1 MIDKESD
8 ETMIMKIKSDT
19 ETETKAEMGRDE
31 MAETPKLDLSGAERT
46 ARIVELERGSV
57 IQTYTRQ
64 PILLVRGSGAR
75 VWDAE
80 GREYIDFV
88 AGVAVNTVGH
98 CHPAVVEAIRRQ
110 AIELIHTSNLY
121 YTENQVLLAEELKG
135 LTGMDRAFFCNSG
148 AESVEAALKLARK
161 ATGRSKIVAAIHSF
175 HGRTLGSLGATYK
188 PMYREPFRPLNEAD
202 FVPYDDPE
210 ALASAVSVDT
220 SAVILEPVQ
229 GEGGVNVPSP
239 EYLRAARE
247 ICDDCGALLI
257 LDEVQTGFGR
267 TGKWFGKEHS
277 GVMPDAMTLAKG
289 IAGGLPMGAMLAAES
304 VSNVFQRGDHASTFG
319 GGPLVS
325 AAALASIG
333 AIKDEKLVERSE
345 AMGRYLRSRLAEE
358 IDALDVR
365 GLGLMVGVEMEAN
378 CPEIV
383 ARARERGIL
392 LNATSDRVLRMVP
405 PLVIGKEEI
414 DRVVTVLGEIL
425 REP

>member
-1 MIDKESD
+1 MNTDEGMKKGEEKATVNLNAES
-8 ETMIMKIKSDT
+8 
-19 ETETKAEMGRDE
+19 
-31 MAETPKLDLSGAERT
+31 SGAERT
-46 ARIVELERGSV
+46 ARIAEVERKSV
-57 IQTYTRQ
+57 VQTYTRQ

-75 VWDAE
+75 VWDAS

-88 AGVAVNTVGH
+88 AGVAVNNVGH
-98 CHPAVVEAIRRQ
+98 CHPSVVEAIRQQ
-110 AIELIHTSNLY
+110 AKELIHTSNLY
-121 YTENQVLLAEELKG
+121 YTENQVLLAEELKA

-188 PMYREPFRPLNEAD
+188 PMYREPFRPLQEAD
-202 FVPYDDPE
+202 FVPFDDPK
-210 ALASAVSVDT
+210 ALAAAVSTET

-229 GEGGVNVPSP
+229 GEGGVHVPKP
-239 EYLRAARE
+239 GYLRAARE

-304 VSNVFQRGDHASTFG
+304 VTDVFKRGDHASTFG

-333 AIKDEKLVERSE
+333 AIREERLVERSE
-345 AMGRYLRSRLAEE
+345 EMGRYLRSRLSEE
-358 IDALDVR
+358 IDAIDVR
-365 GLGLMVGVEMEAN
+365 GLGLMVGVELAAN

-383 ARARERGIL
+383 NRARERGVL
-392 LNATSDRVLRMVP
+392 LNATSDHVLRMVP
-405 PLVIGKEEI
+405 PLVVGRGEI
-414 DRVVTVLGEIL
+414 DRVVKVLGEIQ

>member
-1 MIDKESD
+1 MMNTDEGMKKGEEKATVNLNAES
-8 ETMIMKIKSDT
+8 
-19 ETETKAEMGRDE
+19 
-31 MAETPKLDLSGAERT
+31 SGAERT
-46 ARIVELERGSV
+46 ARIAEVERKSV
-57 IQTYTRQ
+57 VQTYTRQ

-75 VWDAE
+75 VWDAS

-88 AGVAVNTVGH
+88 AGVAVNNVGH
-98 CHPAVVEAIRRQ
+98 CHASVVEAIRQQ
-110 AIELIHTSNLY
+110 AKELIHTSNLY
-121 YTENQVLLAEELKG
+121 YTENQVLLAEELKA

-188 PMYREPFRPLNEAD
+188 PMYREPFRPLQEAD
-202 FVPYDDPE
+202 FVPFDDPE
-210 ALASAVSVDT
+210 ALAAAVSTET

-229 GEGGVNVPSP
+229 GEGGVHVPKP
-239 EYLRAARE
+239 GYLRAARE

-304 VSNVFQRGDHASTFG
+304 VSEVFQRGDHASTFG

-333 AIKDEKLVERSE
+333 AIREERLVERSE
-345 AMGRYLRSRLAEE
+345 EMGRYLRSRLSEE
-358 IDALDVR
+358 IDAIDVR
-365 GLGLMVGVEMEAN
+365 GLGLMVGVELAAN

-383 ARARERGIL
+383 NRARERGVL
-392 LNATSDRVLRMVP
+392 LNATSDHVLRMVP
-405 PLVIGKEEI
+405 PLVVGRVEI
-414 DRVVTVLGEIL
+414 DRVVKVLGEIQ